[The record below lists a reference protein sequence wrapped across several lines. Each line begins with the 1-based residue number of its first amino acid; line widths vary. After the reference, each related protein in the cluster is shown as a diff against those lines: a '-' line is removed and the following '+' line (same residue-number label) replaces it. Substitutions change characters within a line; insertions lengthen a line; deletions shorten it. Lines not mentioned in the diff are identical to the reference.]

1 MNEELLDYRL
11 KLLEQQNTTII
22 KSLDKLEE
30 NLPKQFVEVKLYNEQ
45 VGNIEEDMKEIKYYV
60 DEIKKDRNTMVYSAL
75 CGVATL
81 LVSIFKAVLF

>member
-45 VGNIEEDMKEIKYYV
+45 VGNIEEDMKELKHSING
-60 DEIKKDRNTMVYSAL
+60 IQKDRNTMVYSAL

-81 LVSIFKAVLF
+81 LVSIVKAVLF